1 MIAIIVFLLVVITIG
16 LAVLYFAQFYGIL
29 NGKRENIIKDGLI
42 NELIKKAVAD
52 PNPTSFLIDRDKG
65 IINIYRI
72 SIRSNYSE
80 YFWFPY
86 KVEKL
91 PTEYH
96 KRVTEDDWGGEIGYV
111 QRYSKDYQ
119 HIKALL
125 KKDKVNV
132 ERTQRQ
138 KLGI

>member
-1 MIAIIVFLLVVITIG
+1 MGVIVFLLVVITIV
-16 LAVLYFAQFYGIL
+16 LAILYFVQFYAL
-29 NGKRENIIKDGLI
+29 LDGKRENIIRDGLVK
-42 NELIKKAVAD
+42 ELINKATAD
-52 PNPTSFLIDRDKG
+52 PNPTSFLIDTDKG
-65 IINIYRI
+65 TINMGRI
-72 SIRSNYSE
+72 LIRTNYSE

-86 KVEKL
+86 RVEKL
-91 PTEYH
+91 PAEYH

>member
-1 MIAIIVFLLVVITIG
+1 MGFIIFLLVVF
-16 LAVLYFAQFYGIL
+16 VLVSTVTYFAQFHAVL
-29 NGKRENIIKDGLI
+29 DGKRENLIRDGLVR
-42 NELIKKAVAD
+42 ELIDRATAD
-52 PNPTSFLIDRDKG
+52 PNPTSFLINIEKQT
-65 IINIYRI
+65 INMGRI
-72 SIRSNYSE
+72 LIRSDYSNF
-80 YFWFPY
+80 FWFPY

-96 KRVTEDDWGGEIGYV
+96 KRVTEDDWGSTIGYV

-125 KKDKVNV
+125 KKDKVNI

-138 KLGI
+138 KLEL